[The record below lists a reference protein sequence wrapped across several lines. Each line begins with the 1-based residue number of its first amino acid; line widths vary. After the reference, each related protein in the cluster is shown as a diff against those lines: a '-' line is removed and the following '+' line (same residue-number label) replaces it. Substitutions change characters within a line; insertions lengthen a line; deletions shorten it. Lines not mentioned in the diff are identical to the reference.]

1 MCQSLEL
8 DQSVQQKFHRTRE
21 ELSNALVER
30 DQEVDLLLTSLIC
43 RENPLLIGPPG
54 TGKSMLVD
62 ALLSWMQGKKFSI
75 LFSKFS
81 MPEEIFGP
89 VSLNGLKNDKFIRI
103 IEGKLP
109 CADIAFG
116 DEIFNASSG
125 ILNTLLKILNERIY
139 EQGDGSKTKVPLKL
153 FVGAANQWPH
163 EQEGGKELTA
173 LFDRFL
179 MRKRVLP
186 IVSKAGRERLW
197 WNQPSEV
204 KLTSTISPEEID
216 TAQSESSAITWTAEA
231 REAFQ
236 SIITQLAK
244 EGISPGDRRQAKSV
258 KAVQAY
264 CYLEGKN
271 QVELEHL
278 QVLTSILWE
287 DPTEQPEKVTQIVLK
302 VANPTGMKVNSLLIE
317 VEQICENADLKQLAQ
332 AAVAASKLSEIEKQ
346 LHALGNHPKA
356 AIARKHVREQIKKI
370 KLASIEAL

>member
-1 MCQSLEL
+1 MCQAVEL
-8 DQSVQQKFHRTRE
+8 DQTVQQKFHRTRG
-21 ELSNALVER
+21 ELSAALVER
-30 DQEVDLLLTSLIC
+30 ELEVDLLLTSLIC

-62 ALLSWMQGKKFSI
+62 ALLNWMEGRKFSI

-109 CADIAFG
+109 SADIAFG
-116 DEIFNASSG
+116 DEVFNAGSG
-125 ILNTLLKILNERIY
+125 ILNTLLKILNERVY
-139 EQGDGSKTKVPLKL
+139 EQADGTKTKVPLKL

-163 EQEGGKELTA
+163 EQEGGKELYA

-179 MRKRVLP
+179 MRKRVSP

-204 KLTSTISPEEID
+204 KLTSTISPGEIEI
-216 TAQSESSAITWTAEA
+216 AQSDSSKISWNLEA
-231 REAFQ
+231 KAAFQ
-236 SIITQLAK
+236 AIIMQLAK

-258 KAVQAY
+258 KAVQAF

-278 QVLTSILWE
+278 QILTSILWE
-287 DPTEQPEKVTQIVLK
+287 DPGEQLEKVSQIVLK
-302 VANPTGMKVNSLLIE
+302 VANPIGMQVNSLLIE
-317 VEQICENADLKQLAQ
+317 VEQICENTDLKQLAQ

-346 LHALGNHPKA
+346 LHALGNHPKV